1 MLKPQLHQSHL
12 STKIRFLL
20 PKPFIHGSGHASF
33 PVYSRSLSTKAN
45 KKVRAGYKHGSIKSI
60 ASVTQ
65 QSTDVKA
72 VVTVKQTVVDFWT
85 EIGIERGLDDL
96 TDLFGK
102 TLLLELV
109 SAELDPSKQCFLKDL
124 CSKYFIFLFSLQ
136 VQETT
141 S

>member
-1 MLKPQLHQSHL
+1 L
-12 STKIRFLL
+12 S
-20 PKPFIHGSGHASF
+20 P
-33 PVYSRSLSTKAN
+33 KAN
-45 KKVRAGYKHGSIKSI
+45 KKVRVGYKHGSIKSI

-85 EIGIERGLDDL
+85 EIGIERGLDDF

-141 S
+141 F